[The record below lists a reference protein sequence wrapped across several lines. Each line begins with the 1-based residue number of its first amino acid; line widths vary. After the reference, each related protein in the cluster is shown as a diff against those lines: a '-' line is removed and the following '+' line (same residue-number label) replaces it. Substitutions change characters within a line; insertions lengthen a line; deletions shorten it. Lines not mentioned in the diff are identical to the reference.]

1 MQVCPGASVC
11 EIVCV
16 CASARMSVR
25 EHRQIMHV
33 EILIFYVEAKL
44 LSHAFFNYDG
54 YDSFV

>member
-1 MQVCPGASVC
+1 MQACVKL
-11 EIVCV
+11 CV
-16 CASARMSVR
+16 CASARVCVH

-33 EILIFYVEAKL
+33 EILIFYVEEKL